1 MMNPKRG
8 LAETISCVAME
19 DPWCLATSLKI
30 WSKRK
35 TPVETRR
42 AKQQTR
48 SSGGPNQLI
57 NE

>member
-19 DPWCLATSLKI
+19 DPGCLATSLKI

-35 TPVETRR
+35 TPVENPEGQATDKKPR
-42 AKQQTR
+42 
-48 SSGGPNQLI
+48 LY
-57 NE
+57 E